1 MKTKL
6 DYKYNFYGGN
16 YLINNEIERFK
27 YRPQMNFIIN
37 EEKFPV
43 EYKTING
50 TSYDGRPYY
59 YNKTAI
65 GITLNN
71 KFLTK
76 FIPIENFIQD
86 GFEVYIE
93 LIENG

>member
-1 MKTKL
+1 
-6 DYKYNFYGGN
+6 
-16 YLINNEIERFK
+16 
-27 YRPQMNFIIN
+27 MNFIIN

-43 EYKTING
+43 EYKTTNIVLQL
-50 TSYDGRPYY
+50 RPYHY
-59 YNKTAI
+59 DRTTI